1 MMYFDEIL
9 QDIGLPMQDVANEVK
24 VVILGHLGAF
34 VQGFQKIEHVDTE
47 CISVR
52 KKNQVYVFEG
62 KNLQIKGLSKTEMQI
77 TGEITAWKK
86 QA

>member
-1 MMYFDEIL
+1 MYFDEIL

-24 VVILGHLGAF
+24 VVILGHLGVF

>member
-1 MMYFDEIL
+1 MYFDEIL

-34 VQGFQKIEHVDTE
+34 VQGFKKIENVDTE

-52 KKNQVYVFEG
+52 KKREVYVFEG